1 MKIQDLQSGDLLF
14 TADQSDI
21 AQAIKA
27 ATGKYNHVAIYLAG
41 EVYHATGED
50 GVIKQDLAA
59 FLADEDQSVFVYRY
73 PQIDTQAVYLE
84 AQKHLGK
91 PYNVSFYPTAQA
103 FYCSQYI
110 TAILPIFETIPMQ
123 FGDEEKPVSDF
134 WQAYYDDLG
143 LAVPLN
149 QAGTNPSQL
158 ARSERLVYVGEL
170 DD

>member
-1 MKIQDLQSGDLLF
+1 MKIQHLQSGDLFF
-14 TADQSDI
+14 TVDQSDM

-27 ATGKYNHVAIYLAG
+27 TTGRYNHVAVYLDG
-41 EVYHATGED
+41 QVYHARGED

-59 FLADEDQSVFVYRY
+59 FLADKNQKVFVYRY
-73 PQIDTQAVYLE
+73 PQIDSQAVLAE
-84 AQKHLGK
+84 AEKHLGK
-91 PYNVSFYPTAQA
+91 PYNASFYPGEQS

-110 TAILPIFETIPMQ
+110 AAILPIFDTIPMQ
-123 FGDEEKPVSDF
+123 FGDDEKAVSDF
-134 WQAYYDDLG
+134 WQAYYDDLR

-158 ARSERLVYVGEL
+158 AQSKHLVYLGEL